1 MKVGLKELQDLTR
14 QLYLKLEY
22 PAPQV
27 DTIVEVLS
35 YAHQRGN
42 FQSMIQEVA
51 VGTPRF
57 AVQHEVTVEKETSV
71 SYLIDAG
78 GNIGICALC
87 LATDLLVSKAN
98 KTSGLAIAGIHNS
111 SPPGTGPAG
120 YYAERIARRGFIGII
135 FCGSSKIVAPSG
147 SCERAFGTNPIA
159 IGIPTSGIPIVLD
172 MATAAMP
179 VFKVA
184 EALIKGDMLPPNT
197 GYDRAGAMTQDPRE
211 VLGSGALMT
220 FDRGPK
226 SSGLA
231 LIVELLANALVGGCL
246 PGDPANSN
254 WGNLAFAIDPDL
266 LIGRESFL
274 ENVDRTVAHIKG
286 LKRTNPAHDIRLP
299 GELSFLRSEHAM
311 ATQELEIDE
320 PLFRAYQERVLRETA
335 GTSER

>member
-22 PAPQV
+22 PASQV
-27 DTIVEVLS
+27 ETIVEVLS
-35 YAHQRGN
+35 YAHRRGN
-42 FQSMIQEVA
+42 FQSLIQEVA

-57 AVQHEVTVEKETSV
+57 AAQHEIIVEKETSV

-78 GNIGICALC
+78 GNIGICALH
-87 LATDLLVSKAN
+87 LATDLLVSKARS
-98 KTSGLAIAGIHNS
+98 TSGCAIGGIHNS
-111 SPPGTGPAG
+111 SPPGTGPVG
-120 YYAERIARRGFIGII
+120 YYAERIARRGFISMI

-147 SCERAFGTNPIA
+147 SSERAFGTNPIA

-172 MATAAMP
+172 MATSAMP

-184 EALIKGDMLPPNT
+184 EALIKGEMLPPNVA
-197 GYDRAGAMTQDPRE
+197 YDQAGAMTQDPRG
-211 VLGSGALMT
+211 VLGAGALMT

-231 LIVELLANALVGGCL
+231 LIVELFANSLVGGRL
-246 PGDPANSN
+246 PGDPGNSN

-266 LIGRESFL
+266 LIGREAFL
-274 ENVDRTVAHIKG
+274 KNVDLTIAHIKG
-286 LKRTNPAHDIRLP
+286 LKRINPAQDILVP
-299 GELSFLRSEHAM
+299 GELSFIRSEQAI

-320 PLFRAYQERVLRETA
+320 QLFRAYRERVLS
-335 GTSER
+335 GCS

>member
-27 DTIVEVLS
+27 EAIVEVLS
-35 YAHQRGN
+35 YAHHRGN
-42 FQSMIQEVA
+42 FQSIIQEVA

-57 AVQHEVTVEKETSV
+57 AAQHEIMVERETSL

-78 GNIGICALC
+78 GNIGICALY
-87 LATDLLVSKAN
+87 LAADLLVSKAT
-98 KTSGLAIAGIHNS
+98 KASGCAIAGIHNS

-120 YYAERIARRGFIGII
+120 YYAERIARRGFISMI

-147 SCERAFGTNPIA
+147 SSERAFGTNPIA

-172 MATAAMP
+172 MATSAMP

-184 EALIKGDMLPPNT
+184 EALIKGEMLTPNA
-197 GYDRAGAMTQDPRE
+197 GYDHAGAMTQDPRE
-211 VLGSGALMT
+211 VLRSGALMT

-231 LIVELLANALVGGCL
+231 LMVELFASALVGGCL
-246 PGDPANSN
+246 PGDPDNSN
-254 WGNLAFAIDPDL
+254 WGSLAFAIDPDL

-274 ENVDRTVAHIKG
+274 KNVDRTIAHIKG
-286 LKRTNPAHDIRLP
+286 LKRTDPAHDIRLP
-299 GELSFLRSEHAM
+299 GELSFIRSEQAI

-320 PLFRAYQERVLRETA
+320 QLFRAYRERVLRETP
-335 GTSER
+335 GTP

>member
-22 PAPQV
+22 PAPQTE
-27 DTIVEVLS
+27 TIVEVLS
-35 YAHQRGN
+35 YAHHRGN
-42 FQSMIQEVA
+42 FQSLIQEVA
-51 VGTPRF
+51 VGTPQF
-57 AVQHEVTVEKETSV
+57 AAQHEIIIEKETPL

-78 GNIGICALC
+78 GNIGICALY
-87 LATDLLVSKAN
+87 AAADLLVSKA
-98 KTSGLAIAGIHNS
+98 KTGGFAIAGIHNS

-120 YYAERIARRGFIGII
+120 YYAERIARRGFISMI

-147 SCERAFGTNPIA
+147 SSERAFGTNPIA
-159 IGIPTSGIPIVLD
+159 IGIPTSGAPIVLD
-172 MATAAMP
+172 MATSTMP

-184 EALIKGDMLPPNT
+184 EALIKGEVLPPNV
-197 GYDRAGAMTQDPRE
+197 GYDYAGVMTQAPME

-231 LIVELLANALVGGCL
+231 LMVELFANALAGGCL
-246 PGDPANSN
+246 PGEPDNRN

-266 LIGRESFL
+266 LIGRETFL
-274 ENVDRTVAHIKG
+274 KKVDQTIAHIRG
-286 LKRTNPAHDIRLP
+286 LKRTDPARDIRVP
-299 GELSFLRSEHAM
+299 GEGSFIRSEQAI

-320 PLFRAYQERVLRETA
+320 QLFRAYRERVL
-335 GTSER
+335 SPLS